1 MSDDELWEK
10 LVKTVKPMGGK
21 PPTPKAIPKTPKQL
35 KPKELTKPAKIKSIT
50 ESMVERGIDGHTR
63 RKLGRGQ
70 INIESRIDLHG
81 LGIHQAYDALT
92 AFICNA
98 KGQNQRTVLVITGKG
113 KENRGV
119 LRSNVPKWLKEPGFR
134 DIVLDV
140 VQAHIKHG
148 GAGAWYVVLRK
159 R

>member
-1 MSDDELWEK
+1 MSDDELWDK
-10 LVKTVKPMGGK
+10 LVKTVKPIEGR
-21 PPTPKAIPKTPKQL
+21 PLTSKATPKTPKQL
-35 KPKELTKPAKIKSIT
+35 KPKELTKPAKIQSII
-50 ESMVERGIDGHTR
+50 EPPVERRIDGHTR

-92 AFICNA
+92 AFIYNA
-98 KGQNQRTVLVITGKG
+98 KGKNQRTVLVITGKG
-113 KENRGV
+113 KENKGI